1 MICLS
6 RDYLE
11 TVIRNPVYNRVT
23 LYWVPKVFQDCF
35 GFTLFYSAI
44 ARENSLHFLNESIST
59 RSFALSRAL
68 SRLPALAF
76 GFSLNWLLVIFSIIL
91 ISDCDWWIYHTL
103 SNSNDSDTHPACNK
117 KSNIA
122 FAHQKPGILPSRI
135 SFQNRN
141 DVALQWST
149 KRLWLIVILHW
160 KK

>member
-1 MICLS
+1 MICHS
-6 RDYLE
+6 RAYLE

-23 LYWVPKVFQDCF
+23 LYWVPKVFQDWF

-68 SRLPALAF
+68 SRLPVLAF
-76 GFSLNWLLVIFSIIL
+76 GFSLNWLLFFWLAIL
-91 ISDCDWWIYHTL
+91 ISLFWWIYHTL

-141 DVALQWST
+141 EVALQWST
-149 KRLWLIVILHW
+149 KRLWLIVILYW

>member
-44 ARENSLHFLNESIST
+44 ARENSLHFRLGH
-59 RSFALSRAL
+59 SRF
-68 SRLPALAF
+68 PALKAVCQRLLLVSALI
-76 GFSLNWLLVIFSIIL
+76 GFSLYFPLFWLAIVISLF
-91 ISDCDWWIYHTL
+91 WWIYHTL

-149 KRLWLIVILHW
+149 KRLWLIVILYW